1 MERGQYQKFGRD
13 RHFALRNLFR
23 SSSGSTFERKSQNFI
38 DFWRVTGEAWMRDP
52 NTVAAIVSALRQV
65 HGDDIARVMLNDGLS
80 LAALIDALS
89 RSPLKNRDAVKLITR
104 ALSSGDFIVTPDFG
118 SPSHLKYF
126 YDRPKSLHVVDIG
139 VMTLDHGTI
148 ASKDIPLRLMP
159 SDN

>member
-1 MERGQYQKFGRD
+1 MDARPEHRRG
-13 RHFALRNLFR
+13 
-23 SSSGSTFERKSQNFI
+23 
-38 DFWRVTGEAWMRDP
+38 
-52 NTVAAIVSALRQV
+52 IVNALRQV

-80 LAALIDALS
+80 LAALIDALL

-118 SPSHLKYF
+118 SLSHLKYF
-126 YDRPKSLHVVDIG
+126 YDRPKSLHVVDIA

-148 ASKDIPLRLMP
+148 ASTDIHLRLMP